1 MAALGKDDLRRRRR
15 IGSAQALC
23 GLSKSCAAVREVH
36 LSPQIVAAP
45 GRLFRVTSLRGLI
58 RRPLFQCGV
67 LTLLTLWL
75 RMASA
80 SGPYFVDAARHISA
94 IETGKL
100 VIHTPGYFLFNL
112 SGFILSHLLH
122 VSAGSALHILNVAFS
137 VAGVAVFYL
146 LTSRLLASRLL
157 PGVSPFWLSL
167 AYTCSPIVWFSA
179 DIHSSYAAMTFF
191 APLLIL
197 VLEVDQRL
205 VWACVVWALM
215 MGFRPSDGVFVLP
228 WMLFHAL
235 RYPWKQRL
243 AGVLA
248 AIAIVAAWWV
258 PTAQRYGG
266 SLLLPLSSSRQQVHG
281 LAQGILTGHLGVHA
295 AVNAVH
301 TVAGIIMTWGLLTPA
316 VYLGAIAWKRSEIA
330 RSMTI
335 FLAPGLAF
343 FLLYYF
349 SDGPYLAYIAAAGF
363 VLAGVHLASRPPA
376 TQRTIYAVAIAASV
390 LFMILARPATGKP
403 SKLRAVTDAYFV
415 RYSVPSLKQQRDP
428 RLASLLGAC
437 HDQSVAGVCR

>member
-1 MAALGKDDLRRRRR
+1 MFRLTGPR
-15 IGSAQALC
+15 G
-23 GLSKSCAAVREVH
+23 
-36 LSPQIVAAP
+36 
-45 GRLFRVTSLRGLI
+45 LFRL
-58 RRPLFQCGV
+58 PLFQCGV
-67 LTLLTLWL
+67 LALLTLWL
-75 RMASA
+75 RIASA
-80 SGPYFVDAARHISA
+80 SGPYFVDAARHIHA

-112 SGFILSHLLH
+112 SGFILSRLVH

-146 LTSRLLASRLL
+146 LVSRLLASRLL

-179 DIHSSYAAMTFF
+179 DIHSTYAAMTFF

-197 VLEVDQRL
+197 VLEVDGRL
-205 VWACVVWALM
+205 VWGCVVWALM
-215 MGFRPSDGVFVLP
+215 TGFRPSDGVFVLP

-235 RYPWKQRL
+235 RFPWKQRL
-243 AGVLA
+243 AGVSA
-248 AIAIVAAWWV
+248 AIVIVAAWWV
-258 PTAQRYGG
+258 PTARRYGG
-266 SLLLPLSSSRQQVHG
+266 GLIVPLSSSRQQAHH

-316 VYLGAIAWKRSEIA
+316 VYLGSIAWKRSATA

-349 SDGPYLAYIAAAGF
+349 SDGPYLAYLAAAGM
-363 VLAGVHLASRPPA
+363 VLAGGYLASRPPA
-376 TQRTIYAVAIAASV
+376 TQRTIYAVAISASMF
-390 LFMILARPATGKP
+390 FMILARPANGKP

-415 RYSVPSLKQQRDP
+415 RYSVPSLKEQRDP
-428 RLASLLGAC
+428 RLARLLGAC
-437 HDQSVAGVCR
+437 HDQSVMGVCK

>member
-1 MAALGKDDLRRRRR
+1 VTGLR
-15 IGSAQALC
+15 
-23 GLSKSCAAVREVH
+23 
-36 LSPQIVAAP
+36 
-45 GRLFRVTSLRGLI
+45 RLFRLR
-58 RRPLFQCGV
+58 LFQIGV
-67 LTLLTLWL
+67 LTLLTLLL
-75 RMASA
+75 RVASA
-80 SGPYFVDAARHISA
+80 SGPYFVDAARHIRA

-137 VAGVAVFYL
+137 VAGVAIFYL
-146 LTSRLLASRLL
+146 LLSRLLASRLL
-157 PGVSPFWLSL
+157 PGLSPFWLSL

-179 DIHSSYAAMTFF
+179 DIHSTYAAMTFF

-197 VLEVDQRL
+197 VLEVDRRL
-205 VWACVVWALM
+205 VWGCVVWALM
-215 MGFRPSDGVFVLP
+215 TGFRPSDGVFVLP
-228 WMLFHAL
+228 WMLFQAL
-235 RYPWKQRL
+235 RFPWKQRL
-243 AGVLA
+243 AGVSA
-248 AIAIVAAWWV
+248 AIAIAAAWWA

-301 TVAGIIMTWGLLTPA
+301 AVAGIIMTWGLLTPA
-316 VYLGAIAWKRSEIA
+316 VYLGGIAWKRSAIA

-349 SDGPYLAYIAAAGF
+349 SDGPYLAYIAAAGM
-363 VLAGVHLASRPPA
+363 VLAGVYLASRPPA
-376 TQRTIYAVAIAASV
+376 TQRTIYAVAISASM
-390 LFMILARPATGKP
+390 LFMILARPANGTP

-415 RYSVPSLKQQRDP
+415 RYSVRSLKEQRDP
-428 RLASLLGAC
+428 RLARLLGAC
-437 HDQSVAGVCR
+437 HDESVMGVCK

>member
-1 MAALGKDDLRRRRR
+1 VTGLR
-15 IGSAQALC
+15 
-23 GLSKSCAAVREVH
+23 
-36 LSPQIVAAP
+36 
-45 GRLFRVTSLRGLI
+45 RLFRLR
-58 RRPLFQCGV
+58 LFQIGV
-67 LTLLTLWL
+67 LTLLTLLL
-75 RMASA
+75 RVASA
-80 SGPYFVDAARHISA
+80 SGPYFVDAARHIRA

-137 VAGVAVFYL
+137 VAGVAIFYL
-146 LTSRLLASRLL
+146 LLSRLLASRLL
-157 PGVSPFWLSL
+157 PGLSPFWLSL

-179 DIHSSYAAMTFF
+179 DIHSTYAAMTFF

-197 VLEVDQRL
+197 VLEVDRRL
-205 VWACVVWALM
+205 VWGCVVWALM
-215 MGFRPSDGVFVLP
+215 TGFRPSDGVFVLP
-228 WMLFHAL
+228 WMLFQAL
-235 RYPWKQRL
+235 RFPWKQRL
-243 AGVLA
+243 AGVSA
-248 AIAIVAAWWV
+248 AIAIAAAWWA

-301 TVAGIIMTWGLLTPA
+301 ALAGIVMTWGLLTPA
-316 VYLGAIAWKRSEIA
+316 VYLGGIAWKRSAIA

-349 SDGPYLAYIAAAGF
+349 SDGPYLAYIAAAGM
-363 VLAGVHLASRPPA
+363 VLAGVYLASRPPA
-376 TQRTIYAVAIAASV
+376 TQRTIYAVAISASM
-390 LFMILARPATGKP
+390 LFMILARPANGTP

-415 RYSVPSLKQQRDP
+415 RYSVRSLKEQRDP
-428 RLASLLGAC
+428 RLARLLGAC
-437 HDQSVAGVCR
+437 HDQSVMGVCK

>member
-1 MAALGKDDLRRRRR
+1 VTGLR
-15 IGSAQALC
+15 
-23 GLSKSCAAVREVH
+23 
-36 LSPQIVAAP
+36 
-45 GRLFRVTSLRGLI
+45 RLFRLR
-58 RRPLFQCGV
+58 LFQIGV
-67 LTLLTLWL
+67 LTLLTLLL
-75 RMASA
+75 RVASV
-80 SGPYFVDAARHISA
+80 SGPYFVDAARHIRA

-146 LTSRLLASRLL
+146 LTSRLSASRLL
-157 PGVSPFWLSL
+157 PGVTPFWLSL

-179 DIHSSYAAMTFF
+179 DIHSTYAAMTFF

-197 VLEVDQRL
+197 VLEVDGRL
-205 VWACVVWALM
+205 VWGCVVWALM
-215 MGFRPSDGVFVLP
+215 TGFRPSDGVFVLP

-235 RYPWKQRL
+235 RFPWKQRL
-243 AGVLA
+243 AGVSA
-248 AIAIVAAWWV
+248 AIAIAAAWWA

-301 TVAGIIMTWGLLTPA
+301 ALAGIIMTWGLLTPA
-316 VYLGAIAWKRSEIA
+316 VYLGGIAWKRSPIA

-349 SDGPYLAYIAAAGF
+349 SDGPYLAYIAAAGM
-363 VLAGVHLASRPPA
+363 VLAGVYVASRPPA
-376 TQRTIYAVAIAASV
+376 TQRTIYAVAISASM
-390 LFMILARPATGKP
+390 LFMILARPANGTP

-415 RYSVPSLKQQRDP
+415 RYSVRSLKEQRDP
-428 RLASLLGAC
+428 RLARLLGAC
-437 HDQSVAGVCR
+437 HDQSVMGVCK